1 MKLAQRMWR
10 EVAAVGA
17 VSVVAGL
24 LYVGVHAAPRR
35 ESSAG
40 GNGAVRTPVL
50 VELFTSEGCSS
61 CPPADVL
68 LERLDR
74 TQPVGAANI
83 VVLSEHVDYWN
94 DLGWRDP
101 YSSRA
106 ISERQEAY
114 AAGDLQGTVY
124 TPQMVV
130 DGRFGSVGSD
140 EPRAREA
147 IETAAREQKTALVLS
162 SVAFGDAGALVAHV
176 DAGPLPAATGAASA
190 DVLIAVAD
198 ESDESQVLAG
208 ENDGR
213 KLTHVAVLRSLTKA
227 GAVSNNSGWSG
238 DVKIPV
244 QRPGRKAL
252 RVVGIVQTPAG
263 RVWGVAS
270 VRIPA
275 SS

>member
-1 MKLAQRMWR
+1 MTMARRVWLEIAAIGGIS
-10 EVAAVGA
+10 VA
-17 VSVVAGL
+17 AGL
-24 LYVGVHAAPRR
+24 LYAGVHAAPPR
-35 ESSAG
+35 ENPSTAG
-40 GNGAVRTPVL
+40 GEARRPVL

-61 CPPADVL
+61 CPPADAL
-68 LERLDR
+68 LEKLDR
-74 TQPVGAANI
+74 AQPVGAATI
-83 VVLSEHVDYWN
+83 VVLSEHVDYWD

-106 ISERQEAY
+106 ISARQEAY

-130 DGRFGSVGSD
+130 DGRYGAVGS
-140 EPRAREA
+140 EERRAREL
-147 IETAAREQKTALVLS
+147 IEKAAQEEKTVLVLS
-162 SVAFGDAGALVAHV
+162 RVASGDGGTLVVHV
-176 DAGPLPAATGAASA
+176 DAGPLPAGAGTAVA
-190 DVLIAVAD
+190 DVLIALAD

-213 KLTHVAVLRSLTKA
+213 KLTHVAVLRSLTRA
-227 GAVSNNSGWSG
+227 GVVSKNAGWSG
-238 DVKIPV
+238 EVKIPV
-244 QRPGRKAL
+244 HGPGKKAR
-252 RVVGIVQTPAG
+252 RVVGIAQSPAG